1 MWRCA
6 TCSKSILL
14 TSVTETVVF
23 QMKQKSPKD
32 VLNSI
37 STTALS
43 VPADIGIKM
52 KGCDDEVKS
61 SEYIYSKK
69 CKNKGFP
76 NGVQMVFTL
85 KIQKYID
92 KTQRNKKRQK

>member
-6 TCSKSILL
+6 TCSKSVLL

-32 VLNSI
+32 VLNSTI
-37 STTALS
+37 ALS

-52 KGCDDEVKS
+52 KGCDDKVKN

-69 CKNKGFP
+69 A
-76 NGVQMVFTL
+76 
-85 KIQKYID
+85 
-92 KTQRNKKRQK
+92 